1 MGMAFIDWLTSS
13 AGQAKISQLQS
24 RRPAAVLSGLPQA
37 IATPVARLE
46 RSMSGMITAEM
57 AAIAPREVERLAL
70 IAPAFLRRRPGANS
84 RAYRKFE
91 SSPLQRRESGANLSL
106 ARIRLRTSRSRGFPR
121 VCGLGRAARST
132 ETRKVQQHRAEER

>member
-1 MGMAFIDWLTSS
+1 
-13 AGQAKISQLQS
+13 
-24 RRPAAVLSGLPQA
+24 
-37 IATPVARLE
+37 
-46 RSMSGMITAEM
+46 MSGMITAEM

-106 ARIRLRTSRSRGFPR
+106 ARIRLGTSRSRGFPR

-132 ETRKVQQHRAEER
+132 ETRKVQQHRAEERKCLCRALFQYRIVADAEQGQLASAGAGLAVKSSATTRLSR